1 MSGDA
6 YTIHGTPSDL
16 MTSQVEGE
24 RRLKVEATLT
34 GLPDPEPVLPSGAQA
49 RVSLLQEQVTTSWRD
64 HFSVLYQY
72 SVPINEE
79 GAGIIGGQTG
89 SGAISH
95 INSSAW
101 LQSTGVGRAWIE
113 SRDAIRY
120 APGHEFGAEMTAM
133 SSQTGT
139 GRAIWGIGNQ
149 NGQGDAVA
157 FGFINGQFGALL
169 RSDGTDTFIPQAA
182 FNVDKL
188 DGTGPSGKT
197 IHPENMNLYR
207 VSGGWFGILPI
218 SWWWF
223 AGDGIGF
230 IRCHTF
236 DPTNT
241 ANKPHLSNPTLPCLI
256 EVETSGAGATAS
268 LRTAS
273 CRGGL
278 LGGAEAATNANRQQV
293 AAVLSKSVPASTAF
307 TPLIS
312 AKNPTTYLGK
322 VNHIRA
328 RYGTASLA
336 CDGTKDV
343 EIIVIK
349 NATLTGAAFAPKN
362 IAVSPIEIDTA
373 ATAMTGGIDI
383 GNQILAKSSTTRINL
398 IQGDAILAVYPGET
412 ITIAARSTG
421 NSVVSASLRVL
432 SEF

>member
-1 MSGDA
+1 MPPKP
-6 YTIHGTPSDL
+6 YTIQGTPSDL
-16 MTSQVEGE
+16 LTSQVEGE

-34 GLPDPEPVLPSGAQA
+34 GLPDPEPVAPPGLQA

-64 HFSVLYQY
+64 HFSVLFQY

-79 GAGIIGGQTG
+79 GTGIIGGQTG
-89 SGAISH
+89 AGAISH

-101 LQSTGVGRAWIE
+101 LQSAGAGRAWIE

-133 SSQTGT
+133 ASQAGT
-139 GRAIWGIGNQ
+139 GRAIWGIGDQ
-149 NGQGDAVA
+149 GGQGDAVA
-157 FGFINGQFGALL
+157 FGFIDGQFGTLL
-169 RSDGTDTFIPQAA
+169 RSNGVNTFTPQSA
-182 FNVDKL
+182 FNIDRL

-197 IHPENMNLYR
+197 INPENINLYR
-207 VSGGWFGILPI
+207 VNGGWFGILPI

-223 AGDGIGF
+223 AGADIGF
-230 IRCHTF
+230 IRCHVF
-236 DPTNT
+236 DPANT
-241 ANKPHLSNPTLPCLI
+241 ADKPHLSNPTLPGLI
-256 EVETSGAGATAS
+256 EVETSAGATAS
-268 LRTAS
+268 LRSAS
-273 CRGGL
+273 LRGGL

-293 AAVLSKSVPASTAF
+293 AAVLSKPVPASSAF
-307 TPLIS
+307 TPLVS
-312 AKNPTTYLGK
+312 ARNPTTYYGK
-322 VNHIRA
+322 PNHIRA

-349 NATLTGAAFAPKN
+349 NATLAGAAFSPKN

-373 ATAMTGGIDI
+373 ATAMTGGVDI